1 MKNLKLYVNGR
12 NRSFTAGDNGTFCF
26 TLDTSYK
33 NSSLSLYSDP
43 DIGYKL
49 GGVYSTGTGN
59 RLSTKTT
66 YHFTPKAVG
75 YSIRFV
81 LNPDSYKYYLNVG
94 ESRSSRLPYIR
105 AAAKR
110 LNALGYCN
118 QPAAGNETAYTEAL
132 AEAVTKFQV
141 MHDLSN
147 NGAIGSQTWADLFNN
162 SAKAMVSDAEYEQ
175 ILADYEV
182 RQAQREEAKA
192 LVKKL
197 TPAVSSTGDAKK
209 NIKVTLKPDAQDNE
223 IIRQLKDMDYTV
235 KYRFCRSEGK
245 SSAYKQMVTK
255 KEPSYTSTNGKKGT
269 KYFYKAQI
277 IVYDKTGKLI
287 ASTKLEQ
294 CRYASAVWSK
304 K

>member
-1 MKNLKLYVNGR
+1 M
-12 NRSFTAGDNGTFCF
+12 
-26 TLDTSYK
+26 
-33 NSSLSLYSDP
+33 YSDP

-66 YHFTPKAVG
+66 YHFTPKAAG

-110 LNALGYCN
+110 LNALGYYN
-118 QPAAGNETAYTEAL
+118 QTAVGEEASYTEAL

-147 NGAIGSQTWADLFNN
+147 NGAIGKETWSNLFNN
-162 SAKAMVSDAEYEQ
+162 SANTMVSDEEYEQ

-182 RQAQREEAKA
+182 RQAQRKEAEA
-192 LVKKL
+192 LVKNL
-197 TPAVSSTGDAKK
+197 TPVAASAKDAKK
-209 NIKVTLKPDAQDNE
+209 NVKVTLELDEQDNE
-223 IIRQLKDMDYTV
+223 IINKLKGMGCTV
-235 KYRFCRSEGK
+235 KYRFYLSEGNR
-245 SSAYKQMVTK
+245 SSYKAMVTK
-255 KEPSYTSTNGKKGT
+255 ETPYYTDTSGKNGKK
-269 KYFYKAQI
+269 YFYRAQV

-287 ASTKLEQ
+287 ANTEPEQ
-294 CRYASAVWSK
+294 CRYTSVVWSK